1 MRLIHLKIDDQE
13 IDLSDDFNIRL
24 TFNFP
29 LPYRDSIP
37 VISSYWFTLLA
48 TAKNNIIFKHS
59 NNLYISSRISCYNC
73 SIIIPGLTFNGL
85 LYVKNSGSREY
96 KTFVV
101 FNDLSETL
109 INKKVSEIVN
119 DIQVLGTDTDTIIA
133 EAKTMSQASWPD
145 VDYAFPEIY
154 NDQFYGDDNAEFSA
168 DGKFMN
174 KYSSV
179 TDKYVKNY
187 IDANVVY
194 NINVLV
200 PMPYLFFILQNM
212 FEQVGW
218 KVTGN
223 LFEDDNFKKLIYYN
237 NFHLENIA
245 DQRFLYVSHNDE
257 ISLNSEDQIQLF
269 FTEELSD
276 ENDDYDIAT
285 GEFTCSQTG
294 TYYYTFTAILHQLHS
309 INTHFKFY
317 IFDGSDYTE
326 LFDQNSY
333 SILWRTFKFS
343 KSGYVELTNGQTYT
357 FFYEF
362 DSLLAFANIEMIRFQ
377 LSPESN
383 GLNRF
388 ASNIDLKNHVPRLTT
403 SEFLTQL
410 MKKFSIAI
418 FFDYVN
424 KLVEFQTWNDI
435 IDNDN
440 YIDLSECMIKETEEI
455 SISETSFTFITDWS
469 ADDLIEDNFKDLSG
483 FNSETIVI
491 LPTDLPNPSIINQI
505 ALVASL
511 NQFYITIKNN
521 ITNELQWSAYY
532 DNYYDIISGN
542 KEATEIK
549 TIINTLFMRAD
560 ADMYPVIS
568 QKGSSPALGINDQGF
583 KLLNYLGFY
592 QFTPLASS
600 TIYDVDG
607 TEKYGVILKTN
618 DIDGTYERYG
628 KKLYE
633 YLENN
638 DPVEMDLH
646 INMSQF
652 IEISK
657 LFLANNPVRKLRIG
671 TKNYIP
677 ESIDITISLSKIE
690 NCKVKLL

>member
-1 MRLIHLKIDDQE
+1 
-13 IDLSDDFNIRL
+13 
-24 TFNFP
+24 
-29 LPYRDSIP
+29 
-37 VISSYWFTLLA
+37 
-48 TAKNNIIFKHS
+48 
-59 NNLYISSRISCYNC
+59 
-73 SIIIPGLTFNGL
+73 
-85 LYVKNSGSREY
+85 
-96 KTFVV
+96 
-101 FNDLSETL
+101 
-109 INKKVSEIVN
+109 
-119 DIQVLGTDTDTIIA
+119 
-133 EAKTMSQASWPD
+133 
-145 VDYAFPEIY
+145 
-154 NDQFYGDDNAEFSA
+154 
-168 DGKFMN
+168 
-174 KYSSV
+174 
-179 TDKYVKNY
+179 
-187 IDANVVY
+187 
-194 NINVLV
+194 
-200 PMPYLFFILQNM
+200 
-212 FEQVGW
+212 
-218 KVTGN
+218 
-223 LFEDDNFKKLIYYN
+223 
-237 NFHLENIA
+237 
-245 DQRFLYVSHNDE
+245 
-257 ISLNSEDQIQLF
+257 
-269 FTEELSD
+269 
-276 ENDDYDIAT
+276 
-285 GEFTCSQTG
+285 
-294 TYYYTFTAILHQLHS
+294 
-309 INTHFKFY
+309 
-317 IFDGSDYTE
+317 
-326 LFDQNSY
+326 
-333 SILWRTFKFS
+333 
-343 KSGYVELTNGQTYT
+343 
-357 FFYEF
+357 
-362 DSLLAFANIEMIRFQ
+362 
-377 LSPESN
+377 
-383 GLNRF
+383 
-388 ASNIDLKNHVPRLTT
+388 
-403 SEFLTQL
+403 